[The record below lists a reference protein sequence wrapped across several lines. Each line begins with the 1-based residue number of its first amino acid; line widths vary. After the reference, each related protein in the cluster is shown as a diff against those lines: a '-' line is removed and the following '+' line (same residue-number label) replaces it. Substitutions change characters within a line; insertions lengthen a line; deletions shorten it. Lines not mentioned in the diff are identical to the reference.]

1 MTRNSVDATELSD
14 VAAAAG
20 TSLSMVR
27 SLFYSKAELL
37 EALAEDFVRANGIAL
52 QQVAGWTDDAA
63 DVVASSIRHTVRFA
77 DAGPVRTWLL
87 RNDDDYARALT
98 EDLGRRLLRDLSN
111 GVWLGRFS
119 TSSVLLQHR
128 MIQGAVLGVLRAK
141 PHGQFSPDAAEEL
154 AVSILQMLGVPP
166 EEAATIATR
175 PLAGQATAGQ
185 AATSATSA
193 GCQSGTLVPVS
204 WRSSSAPRV
213 CRGRRRR

>member
-20 TSLSMVR
+20 TSLSIVR
-27 SLFYSKAELL
+27 SLFYAKAELL
-37 EALAEDFVRANGIAL
+37 EALAADFVRANGVAL
-52 QQVAGWTDDAA
+52 QQAAGWMDDAA

-87 RNDDDYARALT
+87 RHDDDYAQALT

-154 AVSILQMLGVPP
+154 AMSILQMLGLPP

-175 PLAGQATAGQ
+175 PLAGQAIAEQ
-185 AATSATSA
+185 AATSATNA
-193 GCQSGTLVPVS
+193 GCQPGMLLPVS
-204 WRSSSAPRV
+204 WRSSAPRV
-213 CRGRRRR
+213 CHGRRRR